1 MDYFTKYL
9 FLSFFLF
16 STCLAYSQNSV
27 ILHVPKAL
35 EVDAGTDTTVTQGAV
50 VTLGGNPT
58 AQFGLPPYQYLWTP
72 GGFTSPNPVVT
83 AGVTTEY
90 LILVIDAN
98 GCQVQD
104 QLIVYIDP
112 IGISEVST
120 EDKICIFPNPNSG
133 KLTIDFQG
141 LKGKV
146 RASFFDING
155 KVIIEKKID
164 LDKKAL
170 HSFDLSDYPA
180 GQYLFSVTGD
190 DISITRSIIKE

>member
-1 MDYFTKYL
+1 MNHYTKSCIL
-9 FLSFFLF
+9 FLILLTSGIG
-16 STCLAYSQNSV
+16 YSQNTV

-35 EVDAGTDTTVTQGAV
+35 EANAGNDVTVAQNQQ
-50 VTLGGNPT
+50 VTLGGNPS
-58 AQFGLPPYQYLWTP
+58 AEFGLPPYQYLWTP
-72 GGFTSPNPVVT
+72 GGFTTPNPVVT

-90 LILVIDAN
+90 LILVTDAN

-104 QLIVYIDP
+104 QLTVYIDP
-112 IGISEVST
+112 IGIGEVST
-120 EDKICIFPNPNSG
+120 VDKISIFPNPNSG
-133 KLTIDFQG
+133 KLTIDFKE

-164 LDKKAL
+164 LNKSSI

-180 GQYLFSVTGD
+180 GQYLLSITGE
-190 DISITRSIIKE
+190 DISITRSIIKK